1 MGDRIERFP
10 LFPLGLVL
18 LPGEVQP
25 LHIFEERY
33 RTMIGTCLE
42 GGTEF
47 GILWLGDDGL
57 RDVGCTAE
65 ITQLLEQMDDGRMNI
80 LTQGVGAFRLE
91 RRIDDLEYP
100 AGDVELLADEE
111 PAEDEDPEA
120 GSAARRG
127 YADLVE
133 RVTDSRPP
141 ESDLGELGSYAMAA
155 TIAFEPDAKQELLEL
170 RSENERLARLAELCA
185 EAMARFEY
193 AQKASERART
203 NGKVRHSS

>member
-1 MGDRIERFP
+1 MGEYVERFP

-25 LHIFEERY
+25 LHIFEQRY
-33 RTMIGTCLE
+33 RTMIRECLD

-47 GILWLGDDGL
+47 GIVWLGDDAL

-65 ITQLLEQMDDGRMNI
+65 ITQLLEELEDGRMNI
-80 LTQGVGAFRLE
+80 LTQGMRAFRLE

-100 AGDVELLADEE
+100 AGDVELLDDADPSEV
-111 PAEDEDPEA
+111 EDPEA
-120 GSAARRG
+120 GEAARRG

-133 RVTDSRPP
+133 RVTDSRPA
-141 ESDLGELGSYAMAA
+141 ETDLGELGSYAMAA

-170 RSENERLARLAELCA
+170 RSENERLIRLAELCA
-185 EAMARFEY
+185 RAMSRYEY
-193 AQKASERART
+193 AQKTSERAQT
-203 NGKVRHSS
+203 NGRVRHSG

>member
-1 MGDRIERFP
+1 MGDRIESFP

-33 RTMIGTCLE
+33 RTMISTCLE

-57 RDVGCTAE
+57 RDIGCTAS

-80 LTQGVGAFRLE
+80 LTQGMSAFRLD

-100 AGDVELLADEE
+100 AGDVELLDDDLG
-111 PAEDEDPEA
+111 EDKDPGA
-120 GSAARRG
+120 GAAARRG

-141 ESDLGELGSYAMAA
+141 EADLGELGSYAMAA
-155 TIAFEPDAKQELLEL
+155 TIAFEPEAKQELLEL
-170 RSENERLARLAELCA
+170 RSENERLARLAELCT
-185 EAMARFEY
+185 EAMKRFEY
-193 AQKASERART
+193 AQKASERAST